1 MIHDPIPVSDVPS
14 ALLYLD
20 FLVRFSQADSMTNRN
35 WAGIAAVIRD
45 LTRRLEEQ
53 ALASEREE
61 AKAGK

>member
-20 FLVRFSQADSMTNRN
+20 FLVRFTADTDTNRN

-45 LTRRLEEQ
+45 LTLRLEEQ
-53 ALASEREE
+53 ALASERDE
-61 AKAGK
+61 ARAGK

>member
-1 MIHDPIPVSDVPS
+1 MNYEITSVNDVPS

-20 FLVRFSQADSMTNRN
+20 FLTRFTADSDTRRN

-53 ALASEREE
+53 ALASEREQ
-61 AKAGK
+61 ARVCK